1 MFFQNHGALM
11 EWLPFWT
18 EALLL
23 PLLGLGGNTAIRWS
37 LDLEQSA
44 AADLVML
51 FAVFDGV
58 LILRADS
65 VYSYSVILASS
76 HAFEAWFVAALFLN
90 LIMWFLI
97 LVKCEVRLR
106 PLTGKTSLSVLKR
119 AGLILVGLLISMF
132 VITYNTVPF
141 TVRAVPW

>member
-1 MFFQNHGALM
+1 
-11 EWLPFWT
+11 
-18 EALLL
+18 
-23 PLLGLGGNTAIRWS
+23 
-37 LDLEQSA
+37 
-44 AADLVML
+44 
-51 FAVFDGV
+51 
-58 LILRADS
+58 
-65 VYSYSVILASS
+65 
-76 HAFEAWFVAALFLN
+76 
-90 LIMWFLI
+90 MWFLI